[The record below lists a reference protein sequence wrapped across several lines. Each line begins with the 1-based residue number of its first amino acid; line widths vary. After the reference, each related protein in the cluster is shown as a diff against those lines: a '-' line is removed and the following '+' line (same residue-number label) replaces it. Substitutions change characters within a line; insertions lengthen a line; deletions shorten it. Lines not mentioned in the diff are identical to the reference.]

1 MQQQWS
7 HVLESK
13 RPRKKN
19 CLAVYQQPTIVQI
32 EAHMVKYFHFHSPSG
47 DDFDQPLDTVRC
59 TASSKGSGNRCK
71 NRVTIGLS
79 TCWQHTLSQKFL
91 QVKTSTIPNAGDGL
105 FARKGPID
113 DRSIVVFKSGDVI
126 CQYNGEM
133 ISQQTLES
141 RYGQFTAPYGVELRA
156 GRKEDGALSRG
167 IGTLINHYP
176 RKKNCRIAINRANR
190 AQIISMK
197 TIKNGDELF
206 VSYGRSYRFNEG
218 GVETST
224 NNRKYAI

>member
-1 MQQQWS
+1 MNVS
-7 HVLESK
+7 VSTIHDA
-13 RPRKKN
+13 RMPRFIVFTACK
-19 CLAVYQQPTIVQI
+19 QPRHNDNQI
-32 EAHMVKYFHFHSPSG
+32 EAHMKYFHFHTPDG
-47 DDFDQPLDTVRC
+47 DDFDAPLETHRC
-59 TASSKGSGNRCK
+59 RANSKASGTRCK

-91 QVKTSTIPNAGDGL
+91 QVKTSTIPEAGEGL
-105 FARKGPID
+105 FARKGPVD
-113 DRSIVVFKSGDVI
+113 DRSIVVFKPGEVV
-126 CQYNGEM
+126 CQYNGEI

-190 AQIISMK
+190 AQIISTK
-197 TIKNGDELF
+197 RIFNGDELY
-206 VSYGRSYRFNEG
+206 VSYGKSYRFNEN
-218 GVETST
+218 VETST
-224 NNRKYAI
+224 NNRKYTV

>member
-1 MQQQWS
+1 M
-7 HVLESK
+7 
-13 RPRKKN
+13 
-19 CLAVYQQPTIVQI
+19 
-32 EAHMVKYFHFHSPSG
+32 KYFHFHTPDG
-47 DDFDQPLDTVRC
+47 DDFDAPLETHRC
-59 TASSKGSGNRCK
+59 RANSKASGTRCK

-91 QVKTSTIPNAGDGL
+91 QVKTSTIPEAGEGL
-105 FARKGPID
+105 FARKGPVD
-113 DRSIVVFKSGDVI
+113 DRSIVVFKPGEVV
-126 CQYNGEM
+126 CQYNGEI

-190 AQIISMK
+190 AQIISTK
-197 TIKNGDELF
+197 RIFNGDELY
-206 VSYGRSYRFNEG
+206 VSYGKSYRFNEN
-218 GVETST
+218 VETST
-224 NNRKYAI
+224 NNRKYTV